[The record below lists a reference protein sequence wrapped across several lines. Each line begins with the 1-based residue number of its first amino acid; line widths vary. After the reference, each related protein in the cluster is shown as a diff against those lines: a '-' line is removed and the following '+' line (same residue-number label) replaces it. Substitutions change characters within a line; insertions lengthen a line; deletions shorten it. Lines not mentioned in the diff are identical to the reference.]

1 MKSFLT
7 LCNDYKL
14 VFFSILLFIAIGSY
28 VTGYTENVTTS
39 GILLGVAVGS
49 FFGSRKTMQCDA
61 EIYEKVL
68 RVVQE
73 AAQGNLEPR
82 IVNVDPQKPLGKVAY
97 AINDL
102 LDQMEALMR
111 ETKTSIESASQG
123 KTYRNIFNEG
133 FRGLFAVNAHYLSE
147 GVKGISEGQKGK
159 ARGMLSSALS
169 DLGGGSK
176 GINSIQ
182 HDLFTSIEE
191 MAKITEMSKST
202 AKKSDES
209 LETVIALSSGIQ
221 ELLELLNSTNEAI
234 TSLSER
240 TSEISSVVNLIKDIA
255 DQTNL
260 LALNAAIE
268 AARAG
273 EHGRGFAVVA
283 DEVRKLAERTQKATQ
298 EIAMT
303 IQTLQQETN
312 GIHSNSDR
320 ISVIANTSGENVV
333 HFEDALRAF
342 NKDANETAKI
352 SNKLENKTFVTL
364 AKIDH
369 IVFKTNAYSAILNE
383 KENAIFSDHT
393 TCRLGKWYQDPAVKE
408 RFGHTQA
415 YTQMAK
421 PHHDVHHY
429 VLTNMSE
436 LKQGQIVGKL
446 ALFVDNFKKMEES
459 SSTLFNL
466 LDKMVVESEN
476 TKNSSVA
483 KAKSL

>member
-320 ISVIANTSGENVV
+320 INVIANYSGQNVIQ
-333 HFEDALRAF
+333 FEEALKEF
-342 NKDANETAKI
+342 NKDANVTANISYSLDSKI
-352 SNKLENKTFVTL
+352 RTTL
-364 AKIDH
+364 AKTDH
-369 IVFKTNAYSAILNE
+369 ILCKTNTYEEVLNE
-383 KENAIFSDHT
+383 RADGKFVKNENCKFRTWHT
-393 TCRLGKWYQDPAVKE
+393 SPIIKE
-408 RFGHTQA
+408 RFEHTKSYHILDAALSQIIECMNENE
-415 YTQMAK
+415 QLAK
-421 PHHDVHHY
+421 
-429 VLTNMSE
+429 
-436 LKQGQIVGKL
+436 VGYN
-446 ALFVDNFKKMEES
+446 VDNVAHYINVFKKLEANS
-459 SSTLFNL
+459 ATLL
-466 LDKMVVESEN
+466 ATLDKMVEEH
-476 TKNSSVA
+476 TQELKRA
-483 KAKSL
+483 M

>member
-1 MKSFLT
+1 MKNYLT
-7 LCNDYKL
+7 HYSDYKTIFL
-14 VFFSILLFIAIGSY
+14 VLLLCVAVSNYFI
-28 VTGYTENVTTS
+28 GYTESMTTS
-39 GILLGVAVGS
+39 GLLLGVGIGS
-49 FFGSRKTMQCDA
+49 FFGSRKTMVCDT
-61 EIYEKVL
+61 ELYEKTLSVI
-68 RVVQE
+68 RD
-73 AAQGNLEPR
+73 AAHGNLEPR
-82 IVNVDPQKPLGKVAY
+82 VVNIDPNKPMGKIALE
-97 AINDL
+97 INDL

-133 FRGLFAVNAHYLSE
+133 FRGLFAVNARYISE
-147 GVKGISEGQKGK
+147 GVKGILDGQKGK
-159 ARGMLSSALS
+159 AKGELSSAFS
-169 DLGGGSK
+169 DLGNGNN
-176 GINSIQ
+176 GIKMVQQDLSQSI
-182 HDLFTSIEE
+182 DE
-191 MAKITEMSKST
+191 MAYIKQVSQQT
-202 AKKSDES
+202 AQKSDES

-383 KENAIFSDHT
+383 KEDAIFSDHT

>member
-202 AKKSDES
+202 AKKSDDS
-209 LETVIALSSGIQ
+209 LQTVMVLSNGIK
-221 ELLELLNSTNEAI
+221 ELLELLMSTNEAI
-234 TSLSER
+234 TSLSDR
-240 TSEISSVVNLIKDIA
+240 TNEISSVVNLIKDIA

-320 ISVIANTSGENVV
+320 INVIANYSGQNVIQ
-333 HFEDALRAF
+333 FEEALKEF
-342 NKDANETAKI
+342 NKDANVTANISYSLDSKI
-352 SNKLENKTFVTL
+352 RTTL
-364 AKIDH
+364 AKTDH
-369 IVFKTNAYSAILNE
+369 ILCKTNTYEEVLNE
-383 KENAIFSDHT
+383 RADGKFVKNENCKFRTWHT
-393 TCRLGKWYQDPAVKE
+393 SPIIKE
-408 RFGHTQA
+408 RFEHTKSYHMLDAALSQIIECMNENE
-415 YTQMAK
+415 QLAK
-421 PHHDVHHY
+421 
-429 VLTNMSE
+429 
-436 LKQGQIVGKL
+436 VGYN
-446 ALFVDNFKKMEES
+446 VDNVAHYINVFKKLEANS
-459 SSTLFNL
+459 ATLL
-466 LDKMVVESEN
+466 ATLDKMVEEH
-476 TKNSSVA
+476 TQELKRA
-483 KAKSL
+483 M

>member
-7 LCNDYKL
+7 HCKDSKFIVLIALCCVGIATLFFGQNDALSASTL
-14 VFFSILLFIAIGSY
+14 VM
-28 VTGYTENVTTS
+28 
-39 GILLGVAVGS
+39 GVAVGS
-49 FFGSRKTMQCDA
+49 FFGSRKTMQCDV

-82 IVNVDPQKPLGKVAY
+82 IVNVDPNKPMGKVAY

-102 LDQMEALMR
+102 LDQVEALMR

-123 KTYRNIFNEG
+123 KAYRNIFNEG
-133 FRGLFAVNAHYLSE
+133 FRGLFSINARYLAE
-147 GVKGISEGQKGK
+147 GVRGIIEGEKGK
-159 ARGMLSSALS
+159 VRGKLSSAFA

-176 GINSIQ
+176 GITGVQ

-191 MAKITEMSKST
+191 MAKITEVSKST

-209 LETVIALSSGIQ
+209 LQTVMILSNGIK
-221 ELLELLNSTNEAI
+221 ELLALLMSTNEAI

-240 TSEISSVVNLIKDIA
+240 TNEISSVVNLIKDIA

-320 ISVIANTSGENVV
+320 INVIANDSGQNVIQ
-333 HFEDALRAF
+333 FEEALKEF
-342 NKDANETAKI
+342 NKDANITANISYALDSKI
-352 SNKLENKTFVTL
+352 RTTL
-364 AKIDH
+364 AKTDH
-369 IVFKTNAYSAILNE
+369 ILCKTNTYDEVLNERSDGKFVRNDNCKLRAWYTSPIISERFHNTKSYHMLEAPLSQIIECMNENEQLVKEGYTMNTVARYIDIFKKIEANSAIL
-383 KENAIFSDHT
+383 
-393 TCRLGKWYQDPAVKE
+393 L
-408 RFGHTQA
+408 
-415 YTQMAK
+415 
-421 PHHDVHHY
+421 
-429 VLTNMSE
+429 
-436 LKQGQIVGKL
+436 
-446 ALFVDNFKKMEES
+446 
-459 SSTLFNL
+459 ST
-466 LDKMVVESEN
+466 LDKMVEEH
-476 TKNSSVA
+476 TEELKRA
-483 KAKSL
+483 I